1 MRMQSIKSN
10 NKKFI
15 SRLLVVG
22 GLIFS
27 MNVNAVEPSIE
38 SEVTAY
44 VVEQS
49 KQLIEVMAN
58 ELKQTIA
65 DEINQF
71 SILSALPWPAEEE
84 TKVSNINNKTI
95 TKKSAE

>member
-10 NKKFI
+10 SKKFI
-15 SRLLVVG
+15 SSVLVVG

-49 KQLIEVMAN
+49 KQLIEAITS

-71 SILSALPWPAEEE
+71 SVLTALPWPAEEQA
-84 TKVSNINNKTI
+84 KVSKINSKVM